1 MNTFIVIQQM
11 LVLFALMVVGYFCYK
26 ISWLDK
32 NAYGRLSK
40 IVVNVLNPMLIINGV
55 LNKDTGN
62 DYRKILVN
70 LALMCIYFVILIVL
84 SFFVVKVLKIG
95 KPLESLYRLM
105 LIFSNVGFIGIP
117 VISSVYDGAV
127 LYIAFYILG
136 YNILLYTYGLH
147 LVEISVAGNEEEK
160 EKEKGNGKKKENG
173 KENRKEKEK
182 AYKKII
188 NSGVIACFVAILIFA
203 TGIRVPE
210 PVETFVSY
218 LGEPAVPLSMILI
231 GASMA
236 QQNLKRLFTDIKMY
250 LFLFIRLLVIPVGAA
265 LVIRQFALDAPI
277 AGTFILMLAMPVGS
291 IVVLLAADRGADET
305 CCIKGSILSTVLSVI
320 TIPIVSFLL

>member
-40 IVVNVLNPMLIINGV
+40 IVVNVMNPMLIINGV

-62 DYRKILVN
+62 DYRKILAN
-70 LALMCIYFVILIVL
+70 LVLMCIYFAILIVL
-84 SFFVVKVLKIG
+84 SFLVVKVLKIG

-147 LVEISVAGNEEEK
+147 LVEISVAGNGE
-160 EKEKGNGKKKENG
+160 KKK
-173 KENRKEKEK
+173 KEK

-188 NSGVIACFVAILIFA
+188 NSGVIACLVAILIFA
-203 TGIRVPE
+203 TGIRVPG

-236 QQNLKRLFTDIKMY
+236 QQDLKRLFTDIKMY

-305 CCIKGSILSTVLSVI
+305 CCIKGSILSTILSVI